1 MTSDFDI
8 PFDRVTFRD
17 GQLLTARD
25 LRDARRRQARLRRL
39 HLRYLHGTWGIALGF
54 QVRRSTDGR
63 AVEVGPGYAI
73 DPIGRD
79 ILLADGL
86 RVPIPAAAG
95 AAVLT
100 ARYRE
105 DEPHDERADLEALCH
120 GGGFDPRHE
129 RPAFAWRSAR
139 DVRFGVELPLGR
151 VVVANGVIQGSP
163 DLRVRRYARALVRP
177 HIGAGSTE
185 PGRTAWRPWT
195 AQHVVF
201 GLEVTVDTTEAGFTR
216 TPCYFAQLRGDVTAS
231 PRLVVPELSPVM
243 HPAHRSATVGAPP
256 SSSAVS
262 LGFVA
267 TGGPNGFTYRVP
279 LGRLLPLGMPL
290 SRDQALRRGWSVEWL
305 GIESVAGG
313 EPALDRSA
321 IFTPSGHL
329 VPALMGL
336 HP

>member
-1 MTSDFDI
+1 MSDFDI

-17 GQLLTARD
+17 GQPLTARD
-25 LRDARRRQARLRRL
+25 LRDAHRRRARLRRL

-73 DPIGRD
+73 DPIWRD
-79 ILLADGL
+79 ILLADGV
-86 RVPIPAAAG
+86 RVPAPAAG

-105 DEPHDERADLEALCH
+105 DEPRDERAGLEAVCH
-120 GGGFDPRHE
+120 GEGLDPRHE

-139 DVRFGVELPLGR
+139 DVRFGVEVPLVR
-151 VVVANGVIQGSP
+151 VVVANGVIQGSLG
-163 DLRVRRYARALVRP
+163 LRVRRYARALVRP

-195 AQHVVF
+195 AQHVVL
-201 GLEVTVDTTEAGFTR
+201 GLEVTVDTTEAGFTS

-231 PRLVVPELSPVM
+231 PRLVVPELSPVR
-243 HPAHRSATVGAPP
+243 HLAHRSAATGAPP
-256 SSSAVS
+256 SSPTVAV
-262 LGFVA
+262 GFVA
-267 TGGPNGFTYRVP
+267 AATPTGFTYRVP
-279 LGRLLPLGMPL
+279 LAQLPPLGVPL
-290 SRDQALRRGWSVEWL
+290 SRAQALRRGWSVEWL
-305 GIESVAGG
+305 GVEPVVGG
-313 EPALDRSA
+313 EPAPDRA
-321 IFTPSGHL
+321 RLFALSGHL
-329 VPALMGL
+329 LSTVMGL